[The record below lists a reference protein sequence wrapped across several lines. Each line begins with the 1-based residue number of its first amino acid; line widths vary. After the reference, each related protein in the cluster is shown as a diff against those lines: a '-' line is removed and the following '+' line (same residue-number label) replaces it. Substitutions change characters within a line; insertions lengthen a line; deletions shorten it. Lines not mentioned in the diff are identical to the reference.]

1 MFLRYLRVLLSKSF
15 YHHCR
20 LTSPM
25 LGPRRYGAAC
35 PFFILISGLV
45 FCCISSPVQVSS
57 PGPFPSS
64 QEDSFQYTTNMFY
77 RHFLACALTCLLP
90 LYVSNAQVSAATPV
104 CLQSRSSTDPVAAAL
119 QSSVDS
125 DKSVKKACD
134 PSTQQIRVTP
144 WTHTFYA
151 LDNYLFFNTSLQDL
165 PSIGTPASTPTSYPG
180 NQECAYY
187 FNAIISLCL
196 IQEKFWGGWI
206 ESKGLNYSSEYSK

>member
-1 MFLRYLRVLLSKSF
+1 MQLVHSPYSYLDQSS
-15 YHHCR
+15 
-20 LTSPM
+20 S
-25 LGPRRYGAAC
+25 
-35 PFFILISGLV
+35 
-45 FCCISSPVQVSS
+45 CISSLVHISS
-57 PGPFPSS
+57 PRHLPLS
-64 QEDSFQYTTNMFY
+64 QEDFFHYTLNMFY
-77 RHFLACALTCLLP
+77 PYFFACALTCLLP

-104 CLQSRSSTDPVAAAL
+104 CLQSRTSTDPVAAAL

-125 DKSVKKACD
+125 DKSIQKACD

-151 LDNYLFFNTSLQDL
+151 LDDYLFFNSSLQDL

-180 NQECAYY
+180 NQECAYN
-187 FNAIISLCL
+187 FNAIVSLCL